1 MGSMAC
7 DVDYTFCLLIVRYM
21 LSDKI
26 KGKSALKARTF
37 LHVVRDKVHACY
49 WYRLS
54 MHLSTENSAG
64 YLQRVQIFLKP
75 LHMASDSVFWV

>member
-1 MGSMAC
+1 
-7 DVDYTFCLLIVRYM
+7 M

-26 KGKSALKARTF
+26 KGKSALKARTV

-54 MHLSTENSAG
+54 MHLSAEISAG
-64 YLQRVQIFLKP
+64 YVQHFQTFLKTFIGE
-75 LHMASDSVFWV
+75 VFYL